1 MSTKKLQ
8 IVGGLGNKVY
18 VQNDEPTDAADGSL
32 WLDMDEEEIN
42 GMDVMIPPA
51 TAKVG
56 QTIIVRSVDEN
67 GKPIE
72 WEAVDNLRYVASNT
86 EPEDKN
92 AVWIDTS
99 DFDGDFNQ
107 VLVDS
112 TLTQIG
118 HAADAKTTGDA
129 INQLT
134 SVCDGLKKI
143 YISDVAP
150 SDTTDGTIWVDTSE
164 L

>member
-1 MSTKKLQ
+1 MITENLSTLKIHKLTQ
-8 IVGGLGNKVY
+8 AQYDRELAAGNL
-18 VQNDEPTDAADGSL
+18 DENALYLTP
-32 WLDMDEEEIN
+32 EEVK
-42 GMDVMIPPA
+42 DVVVSPS
-51 TAKVG
+51 TAKIG
-56 QTIIVRSVDEN
+56 QTIIVKSIDEN

-72 WEAVDNLRYVASNT
+72 WEAVDNLKYIASDT